1 MPPKDYYTKDGSV
14 ILGSMKSNI
23 DDFAKFYANMV
34 TLSNLYEILSEK
46 ADKKDEED
54 FNKLNKEYYS

>member
-1 MPPKDYYTKDGSV
+1 MPPKDYYTKDGSAV
-14 ILGSMKSNI
+14 LSNMKLNM

-34 TLSNLYEILSEK
+34 TLSNLYETLSEK

-54 FNKLNKEYYS
+54 FNRLNKEYYS